1 MVIVSTVN
9 DAKARIMKILLF
21 GATGRVGKSIVSKS
35 LKNGHQVIAFIRNK
49 SKLTIQDQNLSIQEG
64 DIYDRDVVEKLER
77 IDFDII
83 INVIGADP
91 LKPSTIFS
99 DATKLILSFLSGKSN
114 KRYIAI
120 TGIAQMDK
128 TLFGKITIEILKL
141 TPVKNAIADHQNAYN
156 QVSQSNINWT
166 LIGCPYI
173 KDGAEKSVFLRSYQF
188 NGGFKTIHPD
198 DVASAIVQEIDKE
211 NFYNIVGIWY

>member
-1 MVIVSTVN
+1 
-9 DAKARIMKILLF
+9 MKILLF
-21 GATGRVGKSIVSKS
+21 GATGRVGKSIVTKS
-35 LKNGHQVIAFIRNK
+35 LKKGHQVIAFIRNK

-64 DIYDRDVVEKLER
+64 DIYDNDVIKKLEP
-77 IDFDII
+77 IDFDVI
-83 INVIGADP
+83 INAIGADP

-99 DATKLILSFLSGKSN
+99 DTTKLILSFLSGESN

-173 KDGAEKSVFLRSYQF
+173 KDGSEKGNFQTSSRFS
-188 NGGFKTIHPD
+188 GGFKTIHPD
-198 DVASAIVQEIDKE
+198 DVASAIVEEIDKE
-211 NFYNIVGIWY
+211 DFQKIVGIWY